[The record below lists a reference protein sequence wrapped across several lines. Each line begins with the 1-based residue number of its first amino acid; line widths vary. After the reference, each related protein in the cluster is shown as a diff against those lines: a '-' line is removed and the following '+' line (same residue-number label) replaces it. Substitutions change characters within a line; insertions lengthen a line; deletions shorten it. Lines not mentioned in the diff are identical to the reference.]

1 MLSLLLSI
9 HKREHIHEKIELTVE
24 IVQVENYECTPY
36 LEALLVSPLDFK
48 NIAFFQLV
56 SPSTLTDLHFLYGM
70 PYATMSLNVM
80 WGQHYRRRP
89 RPQPAAATD
98 RAG

>member
-48 NIAFFQLV
+48 DIVFFQLV
-56 SPSTLTDLHFLYGM
+56 SPSTMTDLHFLYGT
-70 PYATMSLNVM
+70 PYATMSLKSDFG
-80 WGQHYRRRP
+80 W
-89 RPQPAAATD
+89 TS
-98 RAG
+98 

>member
-70 PYATMSLNVM
+70 PYATMSLKSDFG
-80 WGQHYRRRP
+80 W
-89 RPQPAAATD
+89 TS
-98 RAG
+98 